1 MRVDATWSEL
11 PGRCLAVLRP
21 RRCEAESEEQSGD
34 GEAAVLDIGTEDAE
48 DAAEYR
54 AEAAGVSVVRAS
66 LGRSYSS
73 LSLASFSL
81 LSASSASGMRT
92 LYTIYF
98 TIDTL
103 YLWRRVHGDQ
113 AQPGVDG
120 LGAGRGGGHQV

>member
-54 AEAAGVSVVRAS
+54 AEAAGDSVVRAS

-92 LYTIYF
+92 LYTIYY
-98 TIDTL
+98 II
-103 YLWRRVHGDQ
+103 
-113 AQPGVDG
+113 
-120 LGAGRGGGHQV
+120 

>member
-54 AEAAGVSVVRAS
+54 AEAAAVSVVRAS

-73 LSLASFSL
+73 LSLGSFSL

-92 LYTIYF
+92 LYTIYY
-98 TIDTL
+98 I
-103 YLWRRVHGDQ
+103 
-113 AQPGVDG
+113 
-120 LGAGRGGGHQV
+120 GHSVSVEACSR